1 MELPIK
7 FVYVEN
13 GIEKTSVDENKR
25 MNEIDEMNRQWH
37 NYCERIFE

>member
-7 FVYVEN
+7 FVYAEN

-25 MNEIDEMNRQWH
+25 MNEIDEMNRRWR